1 MLSKI
6 ITASLLGMD
15 AEVITVETDL
25 QPGLPAVHMVGL
37 VDTTIKEARE
47 RIRAAILNSGLEFP
61 RRRITVNLSP
71 AGRPKEGS
79 HFDLPI
85 AMGILMLERHAEP
98 MIEKT
103 AFLGELSLDG
113 QVKPIRGALPLA
125 MGLRQQ
131 GIRRLVLPENN
142 LREVA
147 LLKDMRLYP
156 VRTLA
161 ESLAYARGKK
171 QKNWVTMQAENDC
184 EVDSAREEFRDVAGQ
199 ERVKRAALVAAAG
212 NHGIF
217 MIGSPGSGKTMIAK
231 RIPSIMPEM
240 SYEERL
246 EVTRVYSAAGLL
258 DDRCQVVRS
267 RPFRA
272 PHHSISKAA
281 FIGGGRIPGPGE
293 LSLAHNG
300 ILFLDEFGEFDP
312 ALLETLRQP
321 VEKGTITI
329 NRSWGSV
336 SFPCRVMLVA
346 ASNPCRCG
354 YYGDQNH
361 LCTCSE
367 RELAR
372 YYSRFSGPLLDRFD
386 LHIQVL
392 PVPRSQITSGGKG
405 EDSYSMRQKVAV
417 AAEIQ
422 TERYK
427 DAGIRF
433 NSRLTEKQTEA
444 FCPMTEESRRFLQ
457 KAYETLGLSMRAYYK
472 MIKVSRTIADL
483 EQEPLIHTAHIAEAL
498 QYRQLEPFYRRMEY
512 DRSRSI
518 YK

>member
-37 VDTTIKEARE
+37 ADTTIKEARE

-98 MIEKT
+98 MI
-103 AFLGELSLDG
+103 
-113 QVKPIRGALPLA
+113 
-125 MGLRQQ
+125 
-131 GIRRLVLPENN
+131 
-142 LREVA
+142 
-147 LLKDMRLYP
+147 